1 MCVVVTI
8 IFNYTTN
15 GHGWGGVL
23 DFHIEIEFYDIFYD
37 IFKYNYT
44 DYELAPPVSTLAR
57 ILTHSPLPPPLPLV
71 LADASNEWLYNG
83 SAVVS
88 LELIQLKSWLT
99 RRLDQENV
107 TLPGGASKFDE
118 VQNIKILRYESNRY
132 NQFHLPP
139 CL

>member
-44 DYELAPPVSTLAR
+44 DYELAPVSGNDFE
-57 ILTHSPLPPPLPLV
+57 SPPLPLLSTRTPD
-71 LADASNEWLYNG
+71 LADASNE
-83 SAVVS
+83 
-88 LELIQLKSWLT
+88 
-99 RRLDQENV
+99 
-107 TLPGGASKFDE
+107 
-118 VQNIKILRYESNRY
+118 
-132 NQFHLPP
+132 
-139 CL
+139 